1 VVLTKKHQPLIKQRV
16 IDWEQCETMGDWNM
30 IKPLTACE
38 AHGMK
43 DIMTMQCNWNN
54 EVIA

>member
-1 VVLTKKHQPLIKQRV
+1 MVLTKKHQPLIKQRV
-16 IDWEQCETMGDWNM
+16 IDWEQCERMGDWNM
-30 IKPLTACE
+30 IKPLRACE